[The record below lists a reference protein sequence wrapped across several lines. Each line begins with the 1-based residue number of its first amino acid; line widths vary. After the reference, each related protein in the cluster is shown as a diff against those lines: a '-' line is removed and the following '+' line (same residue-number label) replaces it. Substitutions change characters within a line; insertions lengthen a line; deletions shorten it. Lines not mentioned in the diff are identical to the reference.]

1 MAMDMYTLYGEA
13 AASFLLHGA
22 LVFIAVTLATP
33 FKGTAFYIVFAAVIA
48 GGSFLIN
55 GGLLTVLHQLT
66 CAGVKNVGGILKG
79 AGVSAAVAVAMS
91 LLPFF
96 MEPLRL
102 VISQMVMSHRYLAIP
117 ARIEAEE
124 TLKAA
129 ATRVHELGGSTTVAP
144 EPSSKSGSYEP
155 TSTAGRAEVLAPLSG
170 EGAGSLPEDD
180 YVAQTLQEARVAA
193 SYLAAFAGAY
203 GMALGAQ
210 WTSQC
215 TP

>member
-13 AASFLLHGA
+13 AASFLFHGA
-22 LVFIAVTLATP
+22 LVFIAATIAAP
-33 FKGTAFYIVFAAVIA
+33 FNGAAFYIVFAAVMA
-48 GGSFLIN
+48 VGSFIIN

-66 CAGVKNVGGILKG
+66 CSGVKNVAGILKG
-79 AGVSAAVAVAMS
+79 AGVSAALAVIMS
-91 LLPFF
+91 ILPYFI
-96 MEPLRL
+96 EPLRL
-102 VISQMVMSHRYLAIP
+102 VISQMVAPHRYLAIP

-124 TLKAA
+124 ALKAA

-144 EPSSKSGSYEP
+144 DVP
-155 TSTAGRAEVLAPLSG
+155 TPLAG
-170 EGAGSLPEDD
+170 EGVGSLPTED
-180 YVAQTLQEARVAA
+180 YAIQTLQEARVAA

-215 TP
+215 SV

>member
-13 AASFLLHGA
+13 VASFLLHGA
-22 LVFIAVTLATP
+22 LVFIAATIATP
-33 FKGTAFYIVFAAVIA
+33 FKGVAFYIVFAAAMA
-48 GGSFLIN
+48 GGSFIIN

-66 CAGVKNVGGILKG
+66 CSGVKNVSGILKG
-79 AGVSAAVAVAMS
+79 AGVSAVLAVVMS
-91 LLPFF
+91 ALPYFI
-96 MEPLRL
+96 EPLRL
-102 VISQMVMSHRYLAIP
+102 VVSQMVMPHRYLAIP

-144 EPSSKSGSYEP
+144 DVP
-155 TSTAGRAEVLAPLSG
+155 TPLAG
-170 EGAGSLPEDD
+170 EGVGSLPAED
-180 YVAQTLQEARVAA
+180 YAVQTFQEARVAA

-215 TP
+215 SP